1 MNMHMLVRDRWEEL
15 GGGRYGRWH
24 LVLSGCLEARLEE
37 YNAARAQYL
46 DRVAII
52 VYDDGRLSVDAD
64 GRILNSEYKRL
75 PPGEFI
81 HDPDDPSTWNDYE
94 RQQHR
99 RRSFVEDLC
108 YMEVGTEQERDE
120 VIEMAKEHG
129 LNIADLN
136 SLDRLDGGK
145 PEFCDPYIFVDGEEG
160 RWRHKL
166 RELRT
171 LRGWWDME
179 GAK

>member
-64 GRILNSEYKRL
+64 GSRSETRSLRWPK
-75 PPGEFI
+75 
-81 HDPDDPSTWNDYE
+81 ST
-94 RQQHR
+94 
-99 RRSFVEDLC
+99 
-108 YMEVGTEQERDE
+108 G
-120 VIEMAKEHG
+120 
-129 LNIADLN
+129 
-136 SLDRLDGGK
+136 
-145 PEFCDPYIFVDGEEG
+145 
-160 RWRHKL
+160 
-166 RELRT
+166 
-171 LRGWWDME
+171 
-179 GAK
+179 